1 MVEEVLKLSDYGL
14 IGAMLG
20 GFFVMW
26 HRAVGLAR
34 EAFAKIHDDG
44 IRERKEWRE
53 SIEKG
58 QDRVAGSLE
67 KLSDELRELSRRS

>member
-14 IGAMLG
+14 IGVMLG

-26 HRAVGLAR
+26 HRASVLVR
-34 EAFAKIHDDG
+34 EVFAKIHDDG
-44 IRERKEWRE
+44 IQERREWRE

-58 QDRVAGSLE
+58 QERVAGSLD
-67 KLSDELRELSRRS
+67 KLSDELRDLSRRS